1 MKPPVPSCL
10 GPRKVIPT
18 PRFHQVDPPQTST
31 IASGVPP
38 LKKQKTSEPF
48 NLDAPDFDAIEFVD
62 QQIAPYGGLS
72 MDDVSLLQHL
82 DFITKSSVKMAHMGA
97 ALFRTAQGIPVHAT
111 KSFMMEAKSEFDRI
125 RGLKEELEV
134 KLAKVEKELEG
145 EKASSV
151 ALAASVKLA
160 EDTALKHK
168 ESYVS
173 AYRDVVR
180 LRGELETAW
189 DDYAEL

>member
-1 MKPPVPSCL
+1 MAGEGSSQVPLKPPVPSSL

-18 PRFHQVDPPQTST
+18 PRFHQVDPPQTFAV
-31 IASGVPP
+31 ASGVPP

-97 ALFRTAQGIPVHAT
+97 AIF
-111 KSFMMEAKSEFDRI
+111 
-125 RGLKEELEV
+125 
-134 KLAKVEKELEG
+134 
-145 EKASSV
+145 
-151 ALAASVKLA
+151 
-160 EDTALKHK
+160 
-168 ESYVS
+168 
-173 AYRDVVR
+173 
-180 LRGELETAW
+180 
-189 DDYAEL
+189 